1 MRRFYILT
9 HDAKI
14 KWMSDPSTL
23 KLSKKLVSGY
33 LRPYVKQLTMGLFC
47 MIVGAACTA
56 FLAKQMQPI
65 IDDIFVSR
73 NADMLLIIAL
83 QVFLIFLVKGL
94 SDYGHSVTMT
104 YVGERIVAD
113 MRKQLM
119 QHIIHADLN
128 FFHNTPTGELISRFT
143 TDVNML
149 HRVVSRTLTSIVKDG
164 LTLIFL
170 ISLMFLTD
178 WKLSTFAFIAFPLAF
193 YPIIKI
199 GKSMRKKS
207 GSIQGEYASFTIML
221 SQIFHGA
228 RLIKSYCME
237 KQEYKSVESLVE
249 RLFTKIMK
257 ATRTRSAVHPIMEFL
272 GGVAI
277 VIVITYG
284 GLQVISGEQSA
295 GSFFTFI
302 TALLLAYE
310 PLKHIA
316 NLNAELQEKLAGAS
330 RVFALLEILP
340 EIKDAPDAKA
350 INLNKGEVTFKDVH
364 FAYNET
370 KSALNGISL
379 EIAAGKKT
387 ALVGSSGSGKST
399 IVNLIPRF
407 YDINQG
413 SITIDGQDIRHLTLD
428 SLRHQISLV
437 SQEIMLFDDTIYN
450 NIAYGKPEC
459 TAKEIISAARSAAAH
474 DFISELPD
482 GYDTLVGEN
491 GVKLSGGQRQRIAI
505 ARAMLKNAPILLL
518 DEATSALDNESE
530 FQVQQAL
537 NKLMDG
543 RTTLIVAHRLST
555 IIDSDQIY
563 VIDEGRVVSSGNH
576 KTLLQSCPSYTL
588 LYRGQNITIEE
599 SLTA

>member
-207 GSIQGEYASFTIML
+207 GSIQGEYA
-221 SQIFHGA
+221 
-228 RLIKSYCME
+228 
-237 KQEYKSVESLVE
+237 
-249 RLFTKIMK
+249 
-257 ATRTRSAVHPIMEFL
+257 
-272 GGVAI
+272 
-277 VIVITYG
+277 
-284 GLQVISGEQSA
+284 
-295 GSFFTFI
+295 
-302 TALLLAYE
+302 
-310 PLKHIA
+310 
-316 NLNAELQEKLAGAS
+316 
-330 RVFALLEILP
+330 
-340 EIKDAPDAKA
+340 
-350 INLNKGEVTFKDVH
+350 
-364 FAYNET
+364 
-370 KSALNGISL
+370 
-379 EIAAGKKT
+379 
-387 ALVGSSGSGKST
+387 
-399 IVNLIPRF
+399 
-407 YDINQG
+407 
-413 SITIDGQDIRHLTLD
+413 
-428 SLRHQISLV
+428 
-437 SQEIMLFDDTIYN
+437 
-450 NIAYGKPEC
+450 
-459 TAKEIISAARSAAAH
+459 
-474 DFISELPD
+474 
-482 GYDTLVGEN
+482 
-491 GVKLSGGQRQRIAI
+491 
-505 ARAMLKNAPILLL
+505 
-518 DEATSALDNESE
+518 
-530 FQVQQAL
+530 
-537 NKLMDG
+537 
-543 RTTLIVAHRLST
+543 
-555 IIDSDQIY
+555 
-563 VIDEGRVVSSGNH
+563 
-576 KTLLQSCPSYTL
+576 
-588 LYRGQNITIEE
+588 
-599 SLTA
+599 